1 MAPISCENV
10 DFIHMGQQYSFAL
23 KILQEHALV
32 LKDLAILNHEGLS
45 SAVEYLN
52 KTLKTFAEDR
62 GHQILF
68 TIKEPTVEHYHGYLW
83 KATTRIFCYK
93 VNSSNSNVESQRV
106 MDLRQFCKLY
116 RDITKQLRHTHS
128 HKDEDWERVDC
139 IGETWESCPVRLEEV
154 RESLCASMIITRVDE
169 VAAEK
174 PGNEECC
181 ICMDQKAEVVLACV
195 HSFCKTCIDRWSD
208 VTRGQH
214 LSNTCPICRDEIH
227 GNKDY
232 WEVPEPPS
240 KTEIGNFVL
249 GMAEG
254 AGAPT

>member
-1 MAPISCENV
+1 
-10 DFIHMGQQYSFAL
+10 MGQQYSFAVKVL
-23 KILQEHALV
+23 HDHALV
-32 LKDLAILNHEGLS
+32 LKDLAVLNHEGLS
-45 SAVEYLN
+45 RAVEHLN
-52 KTLKTFAEDR
+52 KTLKTFTEDR
-62 GHQILF
+62 AHQILF
-68 TIKEPTVEHYHGYLW
+68 TIKEPAEDLYNGYLW
-83 KATTRIFCYK
+83 KATTKIICYK
-93 VNSSNSNVESQRV
+93 VNSSNSAEESQRV

-128 HKDEDWERVDC
+128 HIDEDWERVDC

-154 RESLCASMIITRVDE
+154 RESLCASMIITRVDK

-174 PGNEECC
+174 PDSDECC
-181 ICMDQKAEVVLACV
+181 ICMDQKAEVILACV

-208 VTRGQH
+208 FN
-214 LSNTCPICRDEIH
+214 NTCPICRDEIH

-240 KTEIGNFVL
+240 KKEIGNFVL